1 MLHQTSLVFITV
13 RYTEPRQCYTTYY
26 GTHFLLIVLNGSS
39 RLVCFSPRDF
49 FFPLLILFAL
59 LSSGGS
65 TWNLHRAAFKHCPLL
80 GNTMQ
85 NSHHIEL
92 GVLHDCELCDPFLT
106 CITCLA
112 PRPPEEHGHFPI
124 PLPSASLSSVA
135 LGGPPLWKRCTQGSG
150 LCCLAGDYIP
160 PVRDS
165 LSPQSNGRKGGV
177 GGASR
182 HHPSVPR
189 PALFQHGSRAH
200 QIHLGFGAGG

>member
-1 MLHQTSLVFITV
+1 MLHNLLW
-13 RYTEPRQCYTTYY
+13 YT
-26 GTHFLLIVLNGSS
+26 FLAYS
-39 RLVCFSPRDF
+39 FEWDF
-49 FFPLLILFAL
+49 FFPLLILFAP

-135 LGGPPLWKRCTQGSG
+135 LGGPPL
-150 LCCLAGDYIP
+150 
-160 PVRDS
+160 
-165 LSPQSNGRKGGV
+165 
-177 GGASR
+177 
-182 HHPSVPR
+182 
-189 PALFQHGSRAH
+189 
-200 QIHLGFGAGG
+200 